1 MVPVIGGSETVGFL
15 IAVAAAACYDTGYAL
30 QALEARKAPRR
41 YAMRVSL
48 LGHLFTRR
56 RWLVATALSLLG
68 FPLQVLALT
77 KAPIT
82 LVQPT
87 LALGLLLLLVLGRRI
102 LREPVGAREVAAVLI
117 IIASVAVTATAAPSE
132 PGEVPR
138 DAGLVLALSL
148 LAGIA
153 AVPFALSRLG
163 HHPVVLLVAGAGAAD
178 GLAGFGA
185 KLVAEDASAASWLA
199 AIAWV
204 ALIGAVVAM
213 GLISE
218 STALQRAPAT
228 RVAPTV
234 LAMQIAIPV
243 AFAPLVGGESWG
255 STPLGG
261 AVLVGAMLGVIAGVG
276 LLASSPAVAG
286 VIAEAESDVA
296 AAGPARTG
304 SSQDQ

>member
-1 MVPVIGGSETVGFL
+1 MVPVIGGSEGAGFL

-30 QALEARKAPRR
+30 QALEARRAPHR
-41 YAMRVSL
+41 YAMRLSL

-56 RWLVATALSLLG
+56 RWLVATALSMLG
-68 FPLQVLALT
+68 FPLQVWALT

-87 LALGLLLLLVLGRRI
+87 LALGLLLLLFLGRQI
-102 LREPVGAREVAAVLI
+102 LRERVGIREVVAVLVI
-117 IIASVAVTATAAPSE
+117 IGSVAVTAVAAPGE

-138 DAGLVLALSL
+138 DAGLVVALAL
-148 LAGIA
+148 LAAIA
-153 AVPFALSRLG
+153 AVPFLLSRAG
-163 HHPVVLLVAGAGAAD
+163 RHPVVLLVAGAGAAD
-178 GLAGFGA
+178 GLAGFAA
-185 KLVAEDASAASWLA
+185 KLVAEDASGGLWLA
-199 AIAWV
+199 VVAWV
-204 ALIGAVVAM
+204 ALIGGVVAM

-218 STALQRAPAT
+218 STALQRAAAT

-243 AFAPLVGGESWG
+243 ALAPLVGGESWR

-261 AVLVGAMLGVIAGVG
+261 AVLVGALLAVVAGVG

-286 VIAEAESDVA
+286 VIAEAESEPRSA
-296 AAGPARTG
+296 EPAGAG
-304 SSQDQ
+304 GAQNE

>member
-1 MVPVIGGSETVGFL
+1 MVPVIGGSEAVGFL
-15 IAVAAAACYDTGYAL
+15 IAVAAAVCYDTGYAL

-48 LGHLFTRR
+48 LGHLLTRR
-56 RWLVATALSLLG
+56 RWLTATALSLLG

-102 LREPVGAREVAAVLI
+102 LHERVGVREVAAVLI
-117 IIASVAVTATAAPSE
+117 IIGSVAVTAVAAPSE

-138 DAGLVLALSL
+138 DAALVVALAL
-148 LAGIA
+148 LAAIA

-163 HHPVVLLVAGAGAAD
+163 RHPVLLLVAGAGAAD
-178 GLAGFGA
+178 GLAGFSA
-185 KLVAEDASAASWLA
+185 KLVAEDASGGLWLA
-199 AIAWV
+199 VIGWV

-243 AFAPLVGGESWG
+243 AFAPLVGGESWS

-261 AVLVGAMLGVIAGVG
+261 GVLVGAMLGVVAGVA

-286 VIAEAESDVA
+286 VIAEAESEPGST
-296 AAGPARTG
+296 GPAG
-304 SSQDQ
+304 ADGAQDE